1 MRGGHEIWCSRA
13 VFSEVERLNAGI
25 IPILAIRRE
34 LWYAMQQGAMERRN
48 WVDAEF
54 EGHLA
59 HKKQRPPRTL
69 Q

>member
-1 MRGGHEIWCSRA
+1 M
-13 VFSEVERLNAGI
+13 FSGVERLNAGI
-25 IPILAIRRE
+25 IPIPAIRKV
-34 LWYAMQQGAMERRN
+34 LWYAGQKGAMERRK